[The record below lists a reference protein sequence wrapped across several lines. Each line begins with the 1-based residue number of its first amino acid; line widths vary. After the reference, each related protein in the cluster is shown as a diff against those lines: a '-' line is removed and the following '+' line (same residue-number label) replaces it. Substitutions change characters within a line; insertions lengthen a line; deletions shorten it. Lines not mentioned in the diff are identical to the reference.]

1 MTTQR
6 GFLSRHC
13 RERDEVRADLSR
25 RTYLTN
31 DHSIINSNTN
41 GLQPKKKKNIYIYI
55 YIVILMKFH
64 ANDNQQWIKKTEG
77 TGQPLVEKK
86 ISYDGSI

>member
-1 MTTQR
+1 
-6 GFLSRHC
+6 
-13 RERDEVRADLSR
+13 
-25 RTYLTN
+25 
-31 DHSIINSNTN
+31 
-41 GLQPKKKKNIYIYI
+41 
-55 YIVILMKFH
+55 MKFH